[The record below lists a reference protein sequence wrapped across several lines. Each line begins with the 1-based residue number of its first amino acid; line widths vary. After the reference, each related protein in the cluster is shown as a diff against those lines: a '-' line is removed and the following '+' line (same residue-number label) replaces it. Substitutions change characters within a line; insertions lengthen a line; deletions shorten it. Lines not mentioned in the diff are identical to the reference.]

1 MTEDEFDAAMRV
13 ARQRVKDAG
22 GIGKVSDPVRVVV
35 TVCTAQGIIDNGG
48 LQYFY
53 ESDFEDQCPYPEFSD
68 AYRSI
73 GALEAADLF
82 ERSWRLFP
90 FVNPHLYET
99 KRQQW
104 LDHVKEDE
112 SHEFHVL
119 SDRLIGNK
127 SVFPKLEDYIEK
139 HWAVFRFP

>member
-1 MTEDEFDAAMRV
+1 MTDDQFSSAMSV
-13 ARQRVKDAG
+13 AMKKVKAAG
-22 GIGKVSDPVRVVV
+22 GIGNVPEPIRVAV

-53 ESDFEDQCPYPEFSD
+53 EVDFEDQCPYPEFAD

-73 GALEAADLF
+73 GALDAADLF

-90 FVNPHLYET
+90 FVDAHLYEA

-104 LDHVKEDE
+104 LDLVKEDE
-112 SHEFHVL
+112 DHEFHVL

-127 SVFPKLEDYIEK
+127 SVFPKLEDYIER
-139 HWAVFRFP
+139 HWALFRSS